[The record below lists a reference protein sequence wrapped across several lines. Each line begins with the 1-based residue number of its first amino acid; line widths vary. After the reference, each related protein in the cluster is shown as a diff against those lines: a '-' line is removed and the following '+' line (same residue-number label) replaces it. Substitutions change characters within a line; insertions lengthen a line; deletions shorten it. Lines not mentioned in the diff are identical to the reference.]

1 MILLS
6 IIESTKKDSEKKHA
20 KKKNQNHSEEKKTKG
35 KNNAQERDCNFT
47 EEEKEYRNYHRECNE
62 NLPKEQKKKLVE

>member
-6 IIESTKKDSEKKHA
+6 TIKSTKKDSEEKHVN
-20 KKKNQNHSEEKKTKG
+20 KNQNLSEEKKTKG
-35 KNNAQERDCNFT
+35 KNKAQERDYNFT
-47 EEEKEYRNYHRECNE
+47 EEEKEYRNYHRECNK